1 MSQHT
6 HSLKPKHRKFFFSIL
21 GLFYLVPACNETFIA
36 PTNIFQTNNC
46 TEFKCLHLLDK
57 ARNNNKLGLLQRN
70 FFPTENYSSS
80 FKVEVPLTLSQKI
93 AIKQRKRKFS
103 HF

>member
-1 MSQHT
+1 MR
-6 HSLKPKHRKFFFSIL
+6 LLLP
-21 GLFYLVPACNETFIA
+21 P
-36 PTNIFQTNNC
+36 PIFQTNDC
-46 TEFKCLHLLDK
+46 TEFKCLHLSDK

-80 FKVEVPLTLSQKI
+80 FNVEVGPMDLEPKI